1 MASDGMTSETTSTA
15 SAVGEP
21 YYGSASYQPNTE
33 SLSLEYWTN
42 SSGNGT
48 ESKGVYIIFSPLAAV
63 GIIAVYS
70 TIIVATILGNLL
82 VLTSVCMERKLR
94 SPPNIL
100 IVNLAVADIL
110 VAVLVMPL
118 AASYDLSGQWIFS
131 QPLCDM
137 FICFDVMCC
146 TASIMDLCAISVD
159 RYFAISRPFRYARH
173 RTTKL
178 MLGLVVGVWGISA
191 FISFSPL
198 LIFQNE
204 HFANDCLLSQDPI
217 YTIYS
222 TLTAFYAPLLIM
234 VVVYYKIYRA
244 AGELEKRELQRR
256 PSTPGL
262 FTRGTAA
269 DRSGSI
275 SSDSDSASDPSK
287 DLRRKS
293 SIARFTDYVRS
304 ASRNSLAS
312 VNGSKNKIS
321 VKLERKAS
329 KTLGIIMGAFV
340 ICWLPFFILA
350 IARVFCNCV
359 IPQALHGTL
368 VWLGYVNCMLNPII
382 YPFFNKDFG
391 PAYRKMLSY
400 ACCGLCPARRNYYA
414 ATNHKFTPV
423 RRHSFNPHQARH
435 SISPPEL
442 HVIAE
447 DSHDEE
453 PQENGDKSQLNCRT
467 DRDGI
472 KYNSVHLDKLNG
484 NSKGKGNLNEISAT
498 HV

>member
-1 MASDGMTSETTSTA
+1 MASDGMIGEPT
-15 SAVGEP
+15 SAVVTP
-21 YYGSASYQPNTE
+21 LYGSGTYQPNTE
-33 SLSLEYWTN
+33 TLSWEYWTN
-42 SSGNGT
+42 SSGNET
-48 ESKGVYIIFSPLAAV
+48 ESNGVHIIFGPLAAV
-63 GIIAVYS
+63 GIITIYS
-70 TIIVATILGNLL
+70 IIIIGTILGNLL
-82 VLTSVCMERKLR
+82 VLTSVCLEKKLR

-100 IVNLAVADIL
+100 IINLAVADIL

-131 QPLCDM
+131 QALCDM
-137 FICFDVMCC
+137 FICFDVTCC
-146 TASIMDLCAISVD
+146 TASIVDLCVISVD
-159 RYFAISRPFRYARH
+159 RYLAISRPFRYARH
-173 RTTKL
+173 RTTRL
-178 MLGLVVGVWGISA
+178 MLGLVAGVWTISA

-204 HFANDCLLSQDPI
+204 HTAKHCLLSQDPI

-222 TLTAFYAPLLIM
+222 TLTAFYVPLLIM

-244 AGELEKRELQRR
+244 AGEIERRELQRR
-256 PSTPGL
+256 PSTPAL
-262 FTRGTAA
+262 LPRGSV
-269 DRSGSI
+269 RSGSI
-275 SSDSDSASDPSK
+275 SSEGDSSSNPSK
-287 DLRRKS
+287 ELRRKS
-293 SIARFTDYVRS
+293 SIVRFTEYIRS

-312 VNGSKNKIS
+312 VQGGKNKIS

-400 ACCGLCPARRNYYA
+400 CCCRLCPGRRNY
-414 ATNHKFTPV
+414 TPNNRRFTPV
-423 RRHSFNPHQARH
+423 RRQSFVTHPV
-435 SISPPEL
+435 IPPEL

-453 PQENGDKSQLNCRT
+453 PQENGNKSQMNCRK
-467 DRDGI
+467 DMDGI

-484 NSKGKGNLNEISAT
+484 NSKDKDNLNEITAT